1 MKRKRFMAMLLS
13 VTLVI
18 SSMYMPVFA
27 ADAGAADVTAEPAV
41 EEIAEQISEEAVA
54 GEEDS
59 AAEEA
64 AEAAEVPAS
73 ETATDSAEEMA
84 EDLEEEAAEDP
95 AEELTAVFK
104 RFRLI
109 KLLNIFPVLVHGY
122 YIKFFKIVKYN

>member
-18 SSMYMPVFA
+18 SSMYMPGFA

-64 AEAAEVPAS
+64 AEAAAGCS
-73 ETATDSAEEMA
+73 ICRGNRGRDRAES
-84 EDLEEEAAEDP
+84 
-95 AEELTAVFK
+95 
-104 RFRLI
+104 
-109 KLLNIFPVLVHGY
+109 
-122 YIKFFKIVKYN
+122 

>member
-84 EDLEEEAAEDP
+84 DDRLQSSSIHGEREDLIVIGESHQQ
-95 AEELTAVFK
+95 
-104 RFRLI
+104 
-109 KLLNIFPVLVHGY
+109 IFPPHDRAELLCPQG
-122 YIKFFKIVKYN
+122 I